1 MNKQIKILQFV
12 LILISLA
19 IAMASCKDD
28 EEPFYR
34 VQINGLY
41 GFVDEKGEI
50 KIEPQYKYVSNF
62 SEDGYALVISTI
74 KPSFWIDN
82 DGFKHLYEKGNEVHY
97 GIIDRNNQLVID
109 TTLVIY
115 EHLSNSIFSQF
126 NQNKLSFNDVI
137 LSEYEPSDG
146 LFKVNDG
153 YKSIKS
159 GRLFKAFKFDKNGK
173 RLFRRNSNGNL
184 DILDLKG
191 TVIGSYMYGSDGYIE
206 NSDHKTNP
214 LYYNRSLFSEKP
226 FNNGFMWVRASINRI
241 HFLSN
246 RKFNY
251 YLDDRD
257 AVIDAP
263 ISAWFLIDTDGIC
276 HEKLICEGK
285 YGLLYE
291 GDDLSILVNCQDS
304 ICELMS
310 LAEMTGIRF
319 KLNDGHYL
327 PLSEGYFGLLKS
339 WNGQYG
345 WAFVSSDLSHRSP
358 AVYEDIKPFM
368 TGFAAVKKDGKWG
381 YVDHGFQMRIP
392 FQYDDCGS
400 FNNGRA
406 YFCKCYNGHKQE
418 GYIDMQGK
426 VVWQTTRSK

>member
-1 MNKQIKILQFV
+1 MNKQFKILQLI

-28 EEPFYR
+28 GGPFYR

-50 KIEPQYKYVSNF
+50 IIEPQYKYVSNY

-74 KPSFWIDN
+74 KPSCWIDN
-82 DGFKHLYEKGNEVHY
+82 DGFMHRNENGNEVHY
-97 GIIDRNNQLVID
+97 GIINRNNQLVVD
-109 TTLVIY
+109 TTMITFVPFPDSIY
-115 EHLSNSIFSQF
+115 TQF
-126 NQNKLSFNDVI
+126 NQNELRFNEVL

-153 YKSIKS
+153 YKGIKS
-159 GRLFKAFKFDKNGK
+159 GRLLKAFKFDKNEK
-173 RLFRRNSNGNL
+173 RLFRRNSDGNV

-191 TVIGSYMYGSDGYIE
+191 AVIGSYISGSAGYIE
-206 NSDHKTNP
+206 DSNHQTNP
-214 LYYNRSLFSEKP
+214 LYYNRSLFFEKP
-226 FNNGFMWVRASINRI
+226 FNSGFMWVRADITRI

-246 RKFNY
+246 RKFSY

-257 AVIDAP
+257 AVIGAP
-263 ISAWFLIDTDGIC
+263 ISIWFLIDINGIV
-276 HEKLICEGK
+276 HDRLICEGK

-291 GDDLSILVNCQDS
+291 GDNLSILVNCRDS
-304 ICELMS
+304 ICELTN
-310 LAEMTGIRF
+310 LGEMTGIRF
-319 KLNDGHYL
+319 KLDDGHYL

-345 WAFVSSDLSHRSP
+345 WAFVSSDLSQRSP

-368 TGFAAVKKDGKWG
+368 NGFAAVKKDGKWG
-381 YVDHGFQMRIP
+381 YVDRGFQMRIP
-392 FQYDDCGS
+392 FQYDDCDS

-406 YFCKCYNGHKQE
+406 YFCKCNNGHKQE

-426 VVWQTTRSK
+426 IIWQITRSK